1 MFKPAS
7 ADNIQRARE
16 LRRGMTKFERKLWFA
31 LRTLRPR
38 GFHFRRQSPFRGYY
52 LDFVEHDAKLVIE
65 IDGSQH
71 FDAEQ
76 VMHDKIRDRVLAREG
91 YATLR
96 FDNSAIDKNIDGVLE
111 IIWGE
116 LQGRGQL
123 PPPGALANTLPRASL
138 RAPTSPQRGR

>member
-7 ADNIQRARE
+7 AENIHRARE
-16 LRRGMTKFERKLWFA
+16 LRRDMTKFERKLWLV

-76 VMHDKIRDRVLAREG
+76 VTYDRMRERVLAREG
-91 YATLR
+91 YATIR
-96 FDNSAIDKNIDGVLE
+96 FDNSAVDKNLDGVLE
-111 IIWGE
+111 IIWEE
-116 LQGRGQL
+116 LQRRGP
-123 PPPGALANTLPRASL
+123 PPPGASCGARP
-138 RAPTSPQRGR
+138 PHKGGGE